1 MSFFFGNLKLESNVL
16 STPIDMNVYL
26 DNAATTPVLPE
37 VAQAMLPY
45 LTEFFGNP
53 SSAHAFGRKTKS
65 ALEQSRRT
73 IAKLLN
79 CTPAEIFFTS
89 GGTEADNLAMHAA
102 IHDLG
107 CKHIITS
114 AIEHSAVIKTAEI
127 MSRQHGLKL
136 SLVKLDENGD
146 VDMVDLENLLASNEK
161 SFVTLMHGNNEIA
174 NLLPLKSVGEMCEKY
189 GAILHSDT
197 VQTMGHYEFDLQ
209 NLSIHFLNA
218 SAHKFHGPKG
228 VGFIYV
234 NRKFKIN
241 PEITGGGQ
249 ERGVRGGTENISG
262 IVGMAKALELCY
274 SELKE
279 HQAHIFGLKEYM
291 AMQLESSIPG
301 IVFNGNSRKENSL
314 YTVLST
320 TMPPTSNSD
329 MLLFLLDLEGV
340 ACSGGSA
347 CSSGASK
354 GSHVLDAIGALRSG
368 CASIRFSF
376 SRLNTREEIDFAL
389 EKIKVVC
396 REPIMA

>member
-1 MSFFFGNLKLESNVL
+1 
-16 STPIDMNVYL
+16 MNVYL

-53 SSAHAFGRKTKS
+53 SSPHAFGRKTKS

-73 IAKLLN
+73 IARLLN
-79 CTPAEIFFTS
+79 CTPAEIIFTS

-114 AIEHSAVIKTAEI
+114 AIEHSAVIKTAEV
-127 MSRQHGLKL
+127 MSKQQGLKL
-136 SLVKLDENGD
+136 SLVKLDSNGD
-146 VDMVDLENLLASNEK
+146 VDLNDLENLLAHHEK

-174 NLLPLKSVGEMCEKY
+174 NLLPLKTVSELCEKY

-197 VQTMGHYEFDLQ
+197 VQTMGHYPFDLQ

-234 NRKFKIN
+234 NKKIKIN
-241 PEITGGGQ
+241 PDITGGGQ

-262 IVGMAKALELCY
+262 IVGMTKALELSY
-274 SELKE
+274 SELSE
-279 HQAHIFGLKEYM
+279 HLAHISGLKHYM
-291 AMQLESSIPG
+291 AAELESSIPG
-301 IVFNGNSRKENSL
+301 ILFNGNSRNVDSL

-329 MLLFLLDLEGV
+329 MMLFLLDLEGV

-347 CSSGASK
+347 CSSGATK
-354 GSHVLDAIGALRSG
+354 GSHVLTAIGALKPG

-376 SRLNTREEIDFAL
+376 SRLNTKDEVDFAL
-389 EKIKVVC
+389 EKVKSVC
-396 REPIMA
+396 LEPVIAL